1 LGRSSSD
8 VVGLKTGQILAAVP
22 GMLDPNF
29 DGTVVY
35 LTSTEDGAAG
45 VVLNRP
51 TNITVASVL
60 PEFAELASEPAVVFH
75 GGPVADDHALVLG
88 RRGLAIDML
97 DSVGEA
103 PADEIRVFAGYA
115 GWEADQLEREI
126 AERAWFVLDGST
138 ADVFSPDPTGLW
150 RSVFGRQMGRLRRY
164 QTYPDDLSL
173 N

>member
-1 LGRSSSD
+1 
-8 VVGLKTGQILAAVP
+8 
-22 GMLDPNF
+22 MLDPNF

-35 LTSTEDGAAG
+35 LTSIEDGAAG

-51 TNITVASVL
+51 TEIPVASVL
-60 PEFAELASEPAVVFH
+60 PDLAELASDPAVVFH
-75 GGPVADDHALVLG
+75 GGPVAEDHALVLG
-88 RRGLAIDML
+88 RRGPVVDIL
-97 DSVGEA
+97 DPVDGS

-138 ADVFSPDPTGLW
+138 EDVFSPNPTGLW
-150 RSVFGRQMGRLRRY
+150 RSVFGRQPGRLRRY
-164 QTYPDDLSL
+164 RTDPDDLSL